1 MLPNK
6 TIFSWL
12 QWNIMCPSSKHQRTR
27 IFKCSDHRL
36 DELFFY
42 PFWDLQASEK
52 NNFIGRVNLSLT
64 MKTMF
69 LRHSQK
75 SINSKWKFK
84 GGEWKPSRVFGI
96 LLSLQ
101 FVSILAFQKI
111 YQTLTVS
118 HTAVSQWKLRK
129 ILLTDMIFFLSETLK
144 TEIIIKPFFI
154 KPLAIFHLLLSAA
167 F

>member
-1 MLPNK
+1 MVSTK
-6 TIFSWL
+6 
-12 QWNIMCPSSKHQRTR
+12 RTR
-27 IFKCSDHRL
+27 IFQCNDHRL

-42 PFWDLQASEK
+42 PFWDLQASDK

-75 SINSKWKFK
+75 SINSKLKFK
-84 GGEWKPSRVFGI
+84 GSEWKPSRGFWI

-111 YQTLTVS
+111 YQTLIVS
-118 HTAVSQWKLRK
+118 HIAISQWKLRK
-129 ILLTDMIFFLSETLK
+129 ILFTDMISFFGNAK
-144 TEIIIKPFFI
+144 TRKNYKP
-154 KPLAIFHLLLSAA
+154 IFYQTSRNFSPTTKCGFLIFMELLT
-167 F
+167 FC

>member
-6 TIFSWL
+6 RIFSWL
-12 QWNIMCPSSKHQRTR
+12 QWNVMCPSSKHQRTR

-84 GGEWKPSRVFGI
+84 GSEWKPSRGFGI

-111 YQTLTVS
+111 YQMLTVS

-129 ILLTDMIFFLSETLK
+129 ILLTEMIFCFQKRLK
-144 TEIIIKPFFI
+144 PK
-154 KPLAIFHLLLSAA
+154 
-167 F
+167 

>member
-1 MLPNK
+1 MVSTK
-6 TIFSWL
+6 RTSIF
-12 QWNIMCPSSKHQRTR
+12 QCN
-27 IFKCSDHRL
+27 DHRL

-75 SINSKWKFK
+75 SVNSKLKFK
-84 GGEWKPSRVFGI
+84 GNEWKPSRGFWI

-101 FVSILAFQKI
+101 FVSTLAFQKI
-111 YQTLTVS
+111 YQTLIVS
-118 HTAVSQWKLRK
+118 HIAISQWKLRK
-129 ILLTDMIFFLSETLK
+129 ILLTDMIFFFRNAKNWHNYQTITKCGFL
-144 TEIIIKPFFI
+144 
-154 KPLAIFHLLLSAA
+154 IFMQLLNNPNILLT
-167 F
+167 FR